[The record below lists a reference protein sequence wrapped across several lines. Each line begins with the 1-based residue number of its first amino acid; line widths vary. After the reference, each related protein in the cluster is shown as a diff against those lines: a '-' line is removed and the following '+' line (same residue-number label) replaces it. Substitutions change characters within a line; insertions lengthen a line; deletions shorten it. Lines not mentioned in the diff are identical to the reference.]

1 MDSWGEGR
9 FCVHRRWIAEE
20 NVVNK
25 EVDSCYISLISIDFS
40 ILCRR
45 FESGDNLKIM
55 YSKRKLAPF
64 SRGWKCRSLW
74 RQKAWSSEMLQK
86 VAGAKAPGELEPQV
100 HQPLS
105 RLRDVIH
112 ASSYF
117 SLLSCWL
124 LVILHITSCKNFPQK
139 PQSKL
144 SSSVLF
150 FHHTVHLFLNLR
162 ALSTVANYTFF
173 PMLVCL
179 LLVSPIIKLKATQE
193 QEACLVLLMLVFLA
207 LSLMSGTY

>member
-1 MDSWGEGR
+1 MISVFSVGDLSQVTTWKSCILKENWLLFQEAENAGVCGDK
-9 FCVHRRWIAEE
+9 RR
-20 NVVNK
+20 
-25 EVDSCYISLISIDFS
+25 EVQRC
-40 ILCRR
+40 CER
-45 FESGDNLKIM
+45 
-55 YSKRKLAPF
+55 
-64 SRGWKCRSLW
+64 W
-74 RQKAWSSEMLQK
+74 
-86 VAGAKAPGELEPQV
+86 AGAKAPGELEPQV

-117 SLLSCWL
+117 SLLSCSL
-124 LVILHITSCKNFPQK
+124 LVILHITSSKNFPQK
-139 PQSKL
+139 PPSKL

-173 PMLVCL
+173 PMPVCL

-193 QEACLVLLMLVFLA
+193 QEAGLVLLMLVFLA